1 MAVNERS
8 IIFGGV
14 NSADFGIY
22 IYGDASFDAPKRA
35 VEEVSVPG
43 RNGALFVDQGRWENI
58 EVTYPAFYRGKDWNS
73 FATQMAAFRNALC
86 AQVGYQRLMD
96 TFNDNEYR
104 MAVYKDGFDVNLL
117 KYNSAARFDLKFTCK
132 PQRYLLSGEAQ
143 ITVADGETLVNPTLY
158 DAHPLLA
165 IEGYGT
171 IRFNGYEIVIED
183 ATLGRVQL
191 ALDTQWTS
199 TSAMST
205 GRYVLDM
212 SGMQNGDTFS
222 FNVNR
227 SDVFELFMLYY
238 ATGMTLNSETVS
250 GSTNWNIQGGNGRDV
265 LLRQDTTHTFTYGT
279 ASSISRKES
288 DVTLTYATFTTGTT
302 ATTNITI
309 TTAVSYD
316 GDKTI
321 SLGFFASFDANVFTG
336 YSGDGNGRHS
346 MESWMRNIYG
356 VSTQPM
362 LGHPTYIDCDLGE
375 AYKYED
381 GSLISLNRYIA
392 LGSDLPCLGKGGNL
406 ITADST
412 ITEIKLTPRWWIL

>member
-1 MAVNERS
+1 MAVIWNS
-8 IIFGGV
+8 LTFGSV
-14 NSADFGIY
+14 NSLDYGIFVT
-22 IYGDASFDAPKRA
+22 GDAVYNAPERA
-35 VEEVSVPG
+35 VERVSVAG
-43 RNGALFVDQGRWENI
+43 RNGDLLIDQGHWNNI
-58 EVTYPAFYRGKDWNS
+58 EVSYPCGT
-73 FATQMAAFRNALC
+73 FAETASDFSRKIAAFRNAVVSQL
-86 AQVGYQRLMD
+86 GYQRLSD
-96 TFNDNEYR
+96 TYNDSEYR
-104 MAVYKDGFDVNLL
+104 MADASAGFDVTPTLG
-117 KYNSAARFDLKFTCK
+117 KAGEFTLTFNCK
-132 PQRYLLSGEAQ
+132 PQRWLASGEAT

-165 IEGYGT
+165 VEGYGT
-171 IRFNGYEIVIED
+171 IGFNGYEITID
-183 ATLGRVQL
+183 NATLGRAQL
-191 ALDTQWTS
+191 ALDTRWTS
-199 TSAMST
+199 TEAMST

-212 SGMQNGDTFS
+212 SGMQSGDTFS

-250 GSTNWNIQGGNGRDV
+250 GSTNWNIQGGNRRDV
-265 LLRQDTTHTFTYGT
+265 LLKQDTTHTFTYGT
-279 ASSISRKES
+279 ASSLARMES
-288 DVTLTYATFTTGTT
+288 DVTLTYATATTGTT

-321 SLGFFASFDANVFTG
+321 SLGFFANFDANVFTG

-356 VSTQPM
+356 VSTQPV

-392 LGSDLPCLGKGGNL
+392 LGSDLPCLAKGGNL

-412 ITEIKLTPRWWIL
+412 ITELKITPRWWIL

>member
-43 RNGALFVDQGRWENI
+43 RNGALLVDQGRWENI

-104 MAVYKDGFDVNLL
+104 MAVYKDGLDVNLL

-165 IEGYGT
+165 VEGYGT
-171 IRFNGYEIVIED
+171 IGFNGYEIEIED
-183 ATLGRVQL
+183 ATLGRVRL
-191 ALDTQWTS
+191 AEDKSYASRNNNDTYSFVLDTS
-199 TSAMST
+199 S
-205 GRYVLDM
+205 LE
-212 SGMQNGDTFS
+212 SGDAFSITMAYRGTFEFS
-222 FNVNR
+222 IAN
-227 SDVFELFMLYY
+227 Y
-238 ATGMTLNSETVS
+238 ATGVALNSETVS
-250 GSTNWNIQGGNGRDV
+250 GSTNYALLSNAYDV
-265 LLRQDTTHTFTYGT
+265 LVTQNTSHDFVFGTAKTVT
-279 ASSISRKES
+279 ASSELT
-288 DVTLTYATFTTGTT
+288 VTYRGIAT
-302 ATTNITI
+302 ATPYTTRINITLSI
-309 TTAVSYD
+309 VYD
-316 GDKTI
+316 GTQYVSWGPLAIYDN
-321 SLGFFASFDANVFTG
+321 SLFVGFSA
-336 YSGDGNGRHS
+336 DGNGYQ
-346 MESWMRNIYG
+346 MTATVKDIIG

-375 AYKYED
+375 AYKYEGD
-381 GSLISLNRYIA
+381 TLISLNRYIA
-392 LGSDLPCLGKGGNL
+392 LGSDLPCLAKGGNL